1 MVLGLERHQVRAVR
15 QEEGWCAPSVGCCR
29 VWARYENAMAERV
42 NGILKEEF
50 FLDGLFVDEAQA
62 RAALREA
69 VWL

>member
-1 MVLGLERHQVRAVR
+1 
-15 QEEGWCAPSVGCCR
+15 
-29 VWARYENAMAERV
+29 MAERV

-69 VWL
+69 VWLYNERRPHLSLDYRTPSQVHAMAPVKQAA